1 MAEFTNDIIMEE
13 AVNVTEDVLMKAPGK
28 FGAGKIALLVT
39 GVVVVGT
46 AVYVGGKKAVKWCKD
61 KRAVAKKR
69 HEGVGE
75 NVIDVDFEE

>member
-13 AVNVTEDVLMKAPGK
+13 AVNVTEDVLMEVPNKLGT
-28 FGAGKIALLVT
+28 GKIALIAAS
-39 GVVVVGT
+39 VVG
-46 AVYVGGKKAVKWCKD
+46 VGFALYKLGKKAVD
-61 KRAVAKKR
+61 KYKAKKAIETER